1 MNGAEIPKI
10 LLGNLNTLCN
20 VCILVCIS
28 GSALSEDLLNNDC
41 NGDAA
46 AAGAAPVDIRVI
58 PPSPNGGGKRVEK
71 CSGIRI

>member
-1 MNGAEIPKI
+1 M
-10 LLGNLNTLCN
+10 LLG
-20 VCILVCIS
+20 IS

-41 NGDAA
+41 NGDSA

-58 PPSPNGGGKRVEK
+58 PASPNGGGKRVEK